1 MQLLFLITI
10 RAHAG
15 ITVRYMTGLRLAW
28 ACEQRKYT
36 MFNLSGTAPAPAQPW
51 TDEEKKKKGWR
62 VLLFGVLSN
71 FSIGILYTWSNLKDI
86 LEYRSVNY
94 LNGVA
99 RAVDAADRLYKEWDI
114 SQLSLPY
121 AVGGFISA
129 AIVLIAG
136 PLQDKIGPT
145 KVIWAGIWM
154 VGGGAVLCSFFTHS
168 PLWFTVMFALTI
180 GNGIGFVYACPRAAA
195 MKWFHPSKKGLV
207 NGLVVAGFGLGALWI
222 APLEIYMLKTLNM
235 SLENTLRILGVLI
248 FIIGTIAAFNVYN
261 PPAGYHYPELPA
273 SNVPLK
279 ENQKKSASVGMGTVA
294 KSPQAWMLFFVY
306 AFYCS
311 AGAMVISNASDI
323 MRVQSGG
330 TEGPYGATVAAL
342 LGIMVL
348 VASLSNATGRS
359 LGGML
364 SDKIGRKP
372 VYYLIHT
379 VQAINMFMFHTYTT
393 PTMIL
398 IGTIITC
405 VAYGTVMSTTPSI
418 VADYWGLKA
427 YGANYAVVYTGWGLS
442 LMIGPN
448 ISSWS
453 KKQVMSQIA
462 QGVPGVDISQSYHLA
477 YYSAV
482 GLIAISAVLVF
493 LVKKPK
499 FKQSEIID
507 DYVLSPEE
515 TRA

>member
-1 MQLLFLITI
+1 
-10 RAHAG
+10 
-15 ITVRYMTGLRLAW
+15 
-28 ACEQRKYT
+28 
-36 MFNLSGTAPAPAQPW
+36 MFDLSGTAHAPAQPW
-51 TDEEKKKKGWR
+51 TDAEKKSKGWR

-94 LNGVA
+94 ASGVA
-99 RAVDAADRLYKEWDI
+99 RAVDAADRLYKEWDV

-136 PLQDKIGPT
+136 PMQDKIGPQ
-145 KVIWAGIWM
+145 KVIFWGILM
-154 VGGGAVLCSFFTHS
+154 VGGGAILCSFVTHS
-168 PLWFTVMFALTI
+168 PLWFTVLFTLTI

-207 NGLVVAGFGLGALWI
+207 NGLVVAGFGLGALWL
-222 APLEIYMLKTLNM
+222 APLEIYFLKTLNW
-235 SLENTLRILGVLI
+235 SLELTLQVLGGLILIL
-248 FIIGTIAAFNVYN
+248 GTIAALNVKN
-261 PPAGYHYPELPA
+261 PPPGYHYPEIPLDP
-273 SNVPLK
+273 NKPLK
-279 ENQKKSASVGMGTVA
+279 ENQKKSASVGMATVA

-330 TEGPYGATVAAL
+330 ENGPYGTTVKAL

-372 VYYLIHT
+372 VYWIIHT
-379 VQAINMFMFHTYTT
+379 VQAANMFMFHFYTT
-393 PTMIL
+393 PAL
-398 IGTIITC
+398 IFMGVVITC
-405 VAYGTVMSTTPSI
+405 VAYGTVMSTTPSL

-427 YGANYAVVYTGWGLS
+427 YGANYAIVYTGWGLS

-453 KKQVMSQIA
+453 KKQVLLSGA
-462 QGVPGVDISQSYHLA
+462 DISTSYHFA
-477 YYSAV
+477 YYAAI
-482 GLIAISAVLVF
+482 GLIAISAVLVY

-499 FKQSEIID
+499 FKQSEVID
-507 DYVLSPEE
+507 DYILSPEE